1 MRPPPAPWPWRLL
14 ALRGA
19 VRPAAGPRAPGVA
32 PRGHVG
38 VAALYPA
45 AIRAA
50 PQLRPATCAAEAPT
64 SHEWHTVYAAGAPSA
79 LDHALAVRIDPTE
92 PHASDSRMLL
102 DTLRRVLA
110 APQAS
115 DSLAVLQHALAHAY
129 TTTFSP
135 FQQPG
140 AEAPP
145 ALRATALTLLGL
157 AAEAHVALRRSDALL
172 IARKLLSFAQQHVG
186 SVPVVHFQRMT
197 ATLGREGRY
206 DALLQVLGLAPPAAA
221 HDAALRHARNCAAVA
236 AGAAQPSVPA
246 DSGELHTVLERL
258 RRRDAPAVGD
268 ALRALTR
275 HGAPIPTAAWTSLLG
290 AHATLPAS
298 MRAVL
303 AGHCSALA
311 HVSPL
316 ELLNTLLQALVAHD
330 DHVHALW
337 LLRLF
342 RVRSG
347 PETAGG
353 ALPAE
358 LPMSAFPEPNAE
370 TWALAASA
378 YGRAGDV
385 HHALDAL
392 RRAAVQCASEPR
404 SPIPNERRAPA
415 DRSACAAY
423 VQHAA
428 AGVIHALVHA
438 GHAPLAVQFAARVV
452 APPKAGAAGAPSRVA
467 RMVDA
472 AALPS
477 TPLTA
482 LIGELPEHFV
492 EPGSV
497 CTAALLRCAA
507 ALRSVPLARAALQD
521 AAAARLRLGGR
532 IRRGIAR
539 MVLAAVDEHRGE
551 MQRLCTALARPVP
564 WHGAPSPGDPAAD
577 RQQRLHAALAAL
589 GFEDKVRL
597 ALLAD
602 ERRART
608 AGFRTG
614 SRRTGESA
622 AGAEPLYHWVRDTAL
637 QPRSEELGGV
647 TATEEW
653 RAWEAH
659 EQRTVAAAT
668 AAAVARERSGGAQ
681 PTEGGTMPPQRSPQA
696 YAMRLRLLGGALGDL
711 TGAEHVLHSMLR
723 DGYAPRAAHVEPLV
737 QGLCAAQ
744 RPGEALVVK
753 RSAQQAWG
761 VAPTLRMHTAL
772 VQAFAA
778 QRDWRGVLREAR
790 EMRRDGVAPDAYLRD
805 VIERATE
812 GRAPHAR
819 RAPDVDVRSCGAVAQ
834 RFQLLMQE
842 HAYRAAQRFYAE
854 CLARGLVPDYAL
866 RRTLKRSGN
875 WLRKQLA
882 HSGGDAELQA
892 ALALQTEN
900 ARVSAAA
907 RHSGLQEEVASR
919 RRYRRELVALVR
931 EVISGRL
938 EQDATAAP
946 AAEAPQ
952 PEAPVRLARRTAAA
966 TSTVAPATEMPNRAT
981 PPLADT
987 PTYP

>member
-19 VRPAAGPRAPGVA
+19 VRPAAGPRARGVA
-32 PRGHVG
+32 PRVHVG
-38 VAALYPA
+38 VAALYTA
-45 AIRAA
+45 ATRAA
-50 PQLRPATCAAEAPT
+50 PQLRPATCAAEAPPT
-64 SHEWHTVYAAGAPSA
+64 HEWHTVYAAGAPSA

-172 IARKLLSFAQQHVG
+172 IARKLLLFAQQHVG

-197 ATLGREGRY
+197 AMLGREGRY

-236 AGAAQPSVPA
+236 AGAAQPSMPA
-246 DSGELHTVLERL
+246 DSGELRRVLEGL

-268 ALRALTR
+268 ALRALTG
-275 HGAPIPTAAWTSLLG
+275 HGALIPTAAWTSLLG

-311 HVSPL
+311 HVTPL

-342 RVRSG
+342 RVRTG
-347 PETAGG
+347 TETAGG

-438 GHAPLAVQFAARVV
+438 GHAPLAV
-452 APPKAGAAGAPSRVA
+452 SYTHLT
-467 RMVDA
+467 
-472 AALPS
+472 LP
-477 TPLTA
+477 T
-482 LIGELPEHFV
+482 IC
-492 EPGSV
+492 SV
-497 CTAALLRCAA
+497 
-507 ALRSVPLARAALQD
+507 
-521 AAAARLRLGGR
+521 
-532 IRRGIAR
+532 
-539 MVLAAVDEHRGE
+539 
-551 MQRLCTALARPVP
+551 
-564 WHGAPSPGDPAAD
+564 
-577 RQQRLHAALAAL
+577 
-589 GFEDKVRL
+589 
-597 ALLAD
+597 
-602 ERRART
+602 
-608 AGFRTG
+608 
-614 SRRTGESA
+614 
-622 AGAEPLYHWVRDTAL
+622 
-637 QPRSEELGGV
+637 
-647 TATEEW
+647 
-653 RAWEAH
+653 
-659 EQRTVAAAT
+659 
-668 AAAVARERSGGAQ
+668 
-681 PTEGGTMPPQRSPQA
+681 
-696 YAMRLRLLGGALGDL
+696 
-711 TGAEHVLHSMLR
+711 
-723 DGYAPRAAHVEPLV
+723 
-737 QGLCAAQ
+737 
-744 RPGEALVVK
+744 
-753 RSAQQAWG
+753 
-761 VAPTLRMHTAL
+761 
-772 VQAFAA
+772 
-778 QRDWRGVLREAR
+778 
-790 EMRRDGVAPDAYLRD
+790 
-805 VIERATE
+805 
-812 GRAPHAR
+812 
-819 RAPDVDVRSCGAVAQ
+819 
-834 RFQLLMQE
+834 
-842 HAYRAAQRFYAE
+842 
-854 CLARGLVPDYAL
+854 
-866 RRTLKRSGN
+866 
-875 WLRKQLA
+875 
-882 HSGGDAELQA
+882 
-892 ALALQTEN
+892 
-900 ARVSAAA
+900 
-907 RHSGLQEEVASR
+907 
-919 RRYRRELVALVR
+919 
-931 EVISGRL
+931 
-938 EQDATAAP
+938 
-946 AAEAPQ
+946 
-952 PEAPVRLARRTAAA
+952 
-966 TSTVAPATEMPNRAT
+966 
-981 PPLADT
+981 
-987 PTYP
+987 